1 MLQNI
6 LQYIKKVISA
16 LSRLSAAVLPHF
28 PHSVWQKMAVG
39 RPDNPVQL
47 KGIREGKGD

>member
-6 LQYIKKVISA
+6 LQNIKKVISA

-28 PHSVWQKMAVG
+28 PHSVRQKMAVG
-39 RPDNPVQL
+39 RPDNPVQW
-47 KGIREGKGD
+47 KGIREGQGD